1 MSEKKKKIAII
12 ASKANLADAYPPF
25 ILASTAA
32 AMDYEVSIF
41 FTFFGLNLLK
51 KKGLK
56 KVKIT
61 PVGETAMPK
70 PIPQIVGII
79 PGMTD
84 IATTMMKNW
93 IKKANVVSLEELR
106 ELSIEAGVKMIA
118 CQMTMDVM
126 KVKKEELIDEIEV
139 GGAATFLQFA
149 SEADITLYI

>member
-1 MSEKKKKIAII
+1 
-12 ASKANLADAYPPF
+12 
-25 ILASTAA
+25 
-32 AMDYEVSIF
+32 
-41 FTFFGLNLLK
+41 
-51 KKGLK
+51 
-56 KVKIT
+56 
-61 PVGETAMPK
+61 MPK